1 MKIKKIKENGVD
13 IAIVSSN
20 EIIIID
26 VQSALD
32 FIATVNYETGCD
44 SIILNKSAIYEDFF
58 NLKTRLAGEI
68 LQKFINYRVKIAIVG
83 DFSIYSS
90 KSLRDF
96 IYESN
101 KGIDIFFLADEKKAI
116 EKLILVN
123 SLYR

>member
-1 MKIKKIKENGVD
+1 MKIERINENGIE
-13 IAIVSSN
+13 IAVVSSS
-20 EIIIID
+20 EIIITD

-32 FIATVNYETGCD
+32 FIATVNYEAGCA
-44 SIILNKSAIYEDFF
+44 SIILNKSAICEDFF
-58 NLKTRLAGEI
+58 NLKTRLAGEV
-68 LQKFINYRVKIAIVG
+68 LQKFINYHVKIAIVG

-101 KGIDIFFLADEKKAI
+101 KGRDLFFLADEKKAI

-123 SLYR
+123 SP